1 VPVTPSNIEIVFAG
15 WLDAIRRGDVALM
28 EQTLAPEV
36 VHHGIRPD
44 WACNGRQEVLDMQRG
59 RVLPDVEAL
68 ELVAAGDKV
77 VMSVRSPQVG
87 VPLADDGPPRGQA
100 CIVFTLA
107 GGKIVSMQD
116 YLRRADALAAAGA
129 TADWA

>member
-1 VPVTPSNIEIVFAG
+1 MTNIEIVFAG
-15 WLDAIRRGDVALM
+15 WLDALRRGDVALM

-36 VHHGIRPD
+36 VHRGIRPE
-44 WACNGRQEVLDMQRG
+44 WSCNGRQEVLDMQRD
-59 RVLPDVEAL
+59 RPLPDVEAL

-77 VMSVRSPQVG
+77 VMSVRAPQVG
-87 VPLADDGPPRGQA
+87 APLDDDAPPRGQA

-116 YLRRADALAAAGA
+116 YLRRDDALAAAGA
-129 TADWA
+129 NGGWA